1 MEKNSVIEEF
11 STISDKKYDKV
22 LIYKLLSNPRLFE
35 KLKRIESSEVFTSM
49 KELITS
55 DQLKVCLIVNSYNL
69 KQGS

>member
-49 KELITS
+49 KELFTS
-55 DQLKVCLIVNSYNL
+55 DELKVCLTVNSYR
-69 KQGS
+69 